1 MLPEDMAFTMRSNV
15 AWFLTDMINELS
27 SILRTLD
34 FLSVRG
40 SIDSL
45 SKSTRFGLSV
55 SGRILVERLT
65 YTSN

>member
-1 MLPEDMAFTMRSNV
+1 MAFTMRSNV